1 VQIFES
7 LSIEVGVYVD
17 EAGDHRTA
25 LEIDEVRVSWRR
37 RPQRLVI
44 ADGLNAI
51 SPDGDGLLHRHPRI
65 HGEELSVEA

>member
-7 LSIEVGVYVD
+7 LSIKVGVYVD

-37 RPQRLVI
+37 PQGLVI

-51 SPDGDGLLHRHPRI
+51 SPDGDGLLHRHLRI
-65 HGEELSVEA
+65 HGEELSVEE